1 MANLFKTRFVPKAD
15 GTNSATAISNAN
27 TAFVHTYLGDDLT
40 GDGTR
45 EYPFKSAFK
54 ANQKSGVDYIVFRGV
69 INEAFSPY
77 KIIIGDDINQYI
89 ITLNFSVSFGNH
101 IYRLTCSGSLSL
113 QNGSVA
119 YNVISD
125 YIDSSVSNSQNSQ
138 YSLIK
143 RYASMRAVKSI
154 NDTHVNYIDNTTNQQ
169 PTNSIVVKSIDIMG
183 GIYLSAKNSILL
195 ASTIIRYNSANTI
208 QPAFTNDS
216 RANISLIRS
225 ALICAGMNT
234 GNAILSFPV
243 DSFGNET
250 CLIIKESRSGG
261 LHPNVFNRY
270 SETLNGMLSGE
281 ITANQTKT
289 SLTFTVTDSSK
300 WPITGD
306 VFIPFTGTY
315 TNNGASVVNG
325 FEVFAYTS
333 LTVNSATSITVT
345 GPSFTFKMAH
355 GNAVSCTRYGDV
367 LNFTLNPNLYNE
379 AIYAGDTG
387 SFVGCFKP
395 ADAIVSADWNASIDV
410 NANGTDT
417 ANAGTLVRINGD
429 DTIDFNTLSGQI
441 WNRLKCNQTIVIP
454 NGIKFDG
461 TPISSNDG
469 SAFGYYFGKHQDL
482 MNPTALT
489 PADALEPNCIYKVC
503 NPLRSIYQA
512 IIFNGNQY
520 LPDYFFKT
528 GAATLA
534 FTLLNADSGTVV
546 KKVLATPMESVEV
559 IPYDDVATPSATF
572 PRFSSPIFGSCYM
585 LYHKI
590 GDRIDQPVLFSEV
603 ANDKIACYDAWAVT
617 NADQEFATLVLDTV
631 NYYYKVPILKYLRTE
646 LNGHFNADYDQ

>member
-1 MANLFKTRFVPKAD
+1 MANLFKTRFVPNPD
-15 GTNSATAISNAN
+15 GTNSATAITNAN

-45 EYPFKSAFK
+45 EFPFKSAFK
-54 ANQKSGVDYIVFRGV
+54 ANQKSVVAYIVFRGV
-69 INEAFSPY
+69 VNESFSAN
-77 KIIIGDDINQYI
+77 KMLIGDDINQNLIMSNYALSPAGLANMTI
-89 ITLNFSVSFGNH
+89 DVNKYSAYYGYP
-101 IYRLTCSGSLSL
+101 IYRIIVTLPVRIYQSGFTSYSKLQFIGSVDHRMSLSNCTIL
-113 QNGSVA
+113 NCAINQGGDPA
-119 YNVISD
+119 YFTP
-125 YIDSSVSNSQNSQ
+125 
-138 YSLIK
+138 
-143 RYASMRAVKSI
+143 I
-154 NDTHVNYIDNTTNQQ
+154 NC
-169 PTNSIVVKSIDIMG
+169 IVVNEFDLVHFVTGYKYIVFQSTTIFKLN
-183 GIYLSAKNSILL
+183 GINIVSPIWS
-195 ASTIIRYNSANTI
+195 
-208 QPAFTNDS
+208 NDS
-216 RANISLIRS
+216 KNNMELLRAAYVSAGLSL
-225 ALICAGMNT
+225 A
-234 GNAILSFPV
+234 AINVVFPK

-250 CLIIKESRSGG
+250 CLVVKEVRSGG
-261 LHPNVFNRY
+261 THPNIFNRY
-270 SETLNGMLSGE
+270 NPDG
-281 ITANQTKT
+281 
-289 SLTFTVTDSSK
+289 
-300 WPITGD
+300 
-306 VFIPFTGTY
+306 
-315 TNNGASVVNG
+315 SV
-325 FEVFAYTS
+325 ADYS
-333 LTVNSATSITVT
+333 
-345 GPSFTFKMAH
+345 
-355 GNAVSCTRYGDV
+355 
-367 LNFTLNPNLYNE
+367 LNPNLYNE
-379 AIYAGDTG
+379 ALYAGDTG

-395 ADAIVSADWNASIDV
+395 ADAIVSADWSASIDV
-410 NANGTDT
+410 NVDGTDT

-429 DTIDFNTLSGQI
+429 DTIDFNTASGQI

-469 SAFGYYFGKHQDL
+469 SAFGYYFGKYQNL

-528 GAATLA
+528 GVAPLA
-534 FTLLNADSGTVV
+534 FTLLNADSGTVL

-572 PRFSSPIFGSCYM
+572 PRFSSPMFGSCYM

-590 GDRIDQPVLFSEV
+590 GARIDEPVLFSEV
-603 ANDKIACYDAWAVT
+603 ANDKIAYYDTWAVT